1 MLPFVLFCEART
13 GSTTLMR
20 IFNLHAE
27 IRCVDEPFNHDYGS
41 AYAVRV
47 TDTQSLNQVLTEVWQ
62 TYNSVK
68 HVTDPSGWPFNEA
81 ELNRNLL
88 LNPSHSLILLT
99 RRNRLRRAISAEI
112 ALQTGVWHPWSK
124 EDRNRSR
131 FFKYAPI
138 PTAQLRARLDADAR
152 FLEDVNSD
160 FRIRAG
166 RSFTLDYE
174 DLFGVAHNQA
184 VTIVN
189 KMLTFLQLDTFQ
201 PDVFSEILEILDLR
215 TSVTAS
221 DSPNLYRLIPNIE
234 QIEAELGS
242 AENGWLFKE
251 PEYREGENPAREGL

>member
-1 MLPFVLFCEART
+1 
-13 GSTTLMR
+13 MR

-27 IRCVDEPFNHDYGS
+27 ICCVDEPFNHDYGS
-41 AYAVRV
+41 VYTGRV
-47 TDTQSLNQVLTEVWQ
+47 ADIQSLNRVLAEVWQ
-62 TYNSVK
+62 TYNSIK
-68 HVTDPSGWPFNEA
+68 HVVDLSGWPFKKV

-99 RRNRLRRAISAEI
+99 RRNRLRRVISAEI
-112 ALQTGVWHPWSK
+112 ALQTGVWHPWSE

-131 FFKYAPI
+131 LFKYSPI
-138 PTAQLRARLDADAR
+138 PTTLLRARLDAEAR

-174 DLFGVAHNQA
+174 DLFGVARNQTI
-184 VTIVN
+184 TIVN
-189 KMLTFLQLDTFQ
+189 EMLAFLQLDTFQ
-201 PDVFSEILEILDLR
+201 SDTFSEILEILDLR

-221 DSPNLYRLIPNIE
+221 DSPNLYRLILNIE

-242 AENGWLFKE
+242 AENGWLFKD
-251 PEYREGENPAREGL
+251 PECRESENLAQEGL